1 MPRVLIIEDDHAL
14 AAALAVVV
22 RRLGA
27 EPVAA
32 ASGQGGLEK
41 TRRGGFDA
49 VLLDIGLPDI
59 SGLKVLDVLRG
70 EASPPPVVVLTAHG
84 TLEHAL
90 EARRLGAHEYFLKP
104 VSLPDLQ
111 GCLRA
116 LLTAPAASATPVV
129 GAELM
134 IGATPEM
141 QRAFAVLAQACATR
155 EPVLITGPAGSGKT
169 LAAEILARHGT
180 GGGEARF
187 FRCDEWPEAEARAE
201 LRRLLQEEGGSLR
214 VEEVARLPLPL
225 QADLAQ
231 ALQRK
236 GGPRL
241 LATTSADLPE
251 AISAGRF
258 REDLYYQIG
267 VLQLRLPALA
277 ARTEDIPAL
286 AAHLLKRA
294 APGRELALDPATL
307 AMLKGHDWPG
317 NVRELEAAMRHAAAV
332 CVAPVVLPHHLP
344 PELAAARV
352 PAGVALEAAL
362 DRALLSW
369 LDYRLSATPAPDY
382 DTLLAEVE
390 RRMLADLLRR
400 HEGRPTHLATA
411 LGLNRA
417 TLRKR
422 LRELGLGQ

>member
-32 ASGQGGLEK
+32 ASGQSGLEK
-41 TRRGGFDA
+41 ARRGGYDA
-49 VLLDIGLPDI
+49 VLLDIGLPDL
-59 SGLKVLDVLRG
+59 SGLKVLEVLR
-70 EASPPPVVVLTAHG
+70 ATPSPPPVVVLTAHG

-90 EARRLGAHEYFLKP
+90 EARRLGAQEYFLKP

-116 LLTAPAASATPVV
+116 LLAAPDATAAPAV
-129 GAELM
+129 GAGLM

-169 LAAEILARHGT
+169 LAAEIIARHGPEA
-180 GGGEARF
+180 GEARF
-187 FRCDEWPEAEARAE
+187 FRWDEWAEAEARVE
-201 LRRLLQEEGGSLR
+201 LRRRLQEGGSLLI
-214 VEEVARLPLPL
+214 EEVARLPLPL
-225 QADLAQ
+225 QADVAQ
-231 ALQRK
+231 ALRDE

-251 AISAGRF
+251 AIAAGRF
-258 REDLYYQIG
+258 REDLYYQLG

-277 ARTEDIPAL
+277 ARIEDIPAL
-286 AAHLLKRA
+286 ATHLLGRA
-294 APGRELALDPATL
+294 AVGRELALDPATL
-307 AMLKGHDWPG
+307 AVLKGHDWPG
-317 NVRELEAAMRHAAAV
+317 NVRELAAAMRHAAAV
-332 CVAPVVLPHHLP
+332 CAAPVVLPHHLP

-362 DRALLSW
+362 ERALLAW
-369 LDYRLSATPAPDY
+369 LDYRLATDQATEY
-382 DTLLAEVE
+382 GSLLAGIEKHLLAE
-390 RRMLADLLRR
+390 LLRR
-400 HEGRPTHLATA
+400 HEGRPTHLAAA

-422 LRELGLGQ
+422 LRELGLGG

>member
-1 MPRVLIIEDDHAL
+1 MNMPRVLIIEDDHAL

-41 TRRGGFDA
+41 VRRSRFDA
-49 VLLDIGLPDI
+49 VLLDIGLPDL
-59 SGLKVLDVLRG
+59 SGLKVL
-70 EASPPPVVVLTAHG
+70 EAMRAASEPPPVVVVTAHG

-116 LLTAPAASATPVV
+116 LLAAPSAGGAAA
-129 GAELM
+129 GAGLM

-141 QRAFAVLAQACATR
+141 QRAFAVLAQACVTR

-169 LAAEILARHGT
+169 LAAEIIARHGPDA
-180 GGGEARF
+180 GEAPF
-187 FRCDEWPEAEARAE
+187 FRWDEWPEAEARAE
-201 LRRLLQEEGGSLR
+201 LRRLLREEGSLLI
-214 VEEVARLPLPL
+214 EEVVRLPLLL

-231 ALQRK
+231 ALRE

-241 LATTSADLPE
+241 LATTSADLPG
-251 AISAGRF
+251 AIASGRF
-258 REDLYYQIG
+258 REDLYYQLG
-267 VLQLRLPALA
+267 VLHLRLPALA
-277 ARTEDIPAL
+277 ERIEDIPAL
-286 AAHLLKRA
+286 AAHLLGRV

-307 AMLKGHDWPG
+307 AVLKGHDWPG
-317 NVRELEAAMRHAAAV
+317 NVRELAAAMRHAAAV
-332 CVAPVVLPHHLP
+332 CAAPVVLPHHLP
-344 PELAAARV
+344 TELAAARV
-352 PAGVALEAAL
+352 PAGQALDAALE
-362 DRALLSW
+362 RALVAW
-369 LDYRLSATPAPDY
+369 LDFRLAADEATHY
-382 DTLLAEVE
+382 DDLLAGLERPLLAE
-390 RRMLADLLRR
+390 LLRR
-400 HEGRPTHLATA
+400 YEGRPTHLAAA
-411 LGLNRA
+411 LDLNRA

-422 LRELGLGQ
+422 LRELGLGG

>member
-41 TRRGGFDA
+41 ARRGGFDA

>member
-22 RRLGA
+22 RRLGG

-32 ASGQGGLEK
+32 ASGQGGLDK
-41 TRRGGFDA
+41 ARRGGFDA
-49 VLLDIGLPDI
+49 VLLDIGLPDL
-59 SGLKVLDVLRG
+59 SGLKVLETLRAG
-70 EASPPPVVVLTAHG
+70 ESSPPVVVLTAHG

-116 LLTAPAASATPVV
+116 LLAAPAASAAPAV
-129 GAELM
+129 GAGLM

-141 QRAFAVLAQACATR
+141 QRAFAGLAQACATR

-169 LAAEILARHGT
+169 LAAEILARHGP
-180 GGGEARF
+180 GGGEARY

-201 LRRLLQEEGGSLR
+201 LRRLLQEAGGSLLI
-214 VEEVARLPLPL
+214 EEVSRLPLPL

-231 ALQRK
+231 ALLRE
-236 GGPRL
+236 GGVRL

-251 AISAGRF
+251 VIAAGRF
-258 REDLYYQIG
+258 REDLYYQLG

-277 ARTEDIPAL
+277 ARTEDIPEL
-286 AAHLLKRA
+286 AAHLLKRV
-294 APGRELALDPATL
+294 APGRELALDAATL
-307 AMLKGHDWPG
+307 AVLKGHDWPG
-317 NVRELEAAMRHAAAV
+317 NVRELAAAMRHAAAV
-332 CVAPVVLPHHLP
+332 CAAPVVLPHHLP
-344 PELAAARV
+344 AELAEARV
-352 PAGVALEAAL
+352 PAGQALDAAL
-362 DRALLSW
+362 DRAMLGW
-369 LDYRLSATPAPDY
+369 LDYRLAAVDIPEY
-382 DTLLAEVE
+382 DTLLADVE
-390 RRMLADLLRR
+390 RRLLGELLRR
-400 HEGRPTHLATA
+400 HEGRPTHLAAA
-411 LGLNRA
+411 LGMNRA